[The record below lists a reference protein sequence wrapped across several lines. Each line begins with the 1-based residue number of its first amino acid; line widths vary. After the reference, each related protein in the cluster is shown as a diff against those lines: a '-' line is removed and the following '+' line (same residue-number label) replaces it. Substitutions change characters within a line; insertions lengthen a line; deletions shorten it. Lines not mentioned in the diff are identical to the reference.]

1 MSEEQKI
8 ILEVRNVCKSIKGRD
23 ILKDISFSLKENEIV
38 GFIGPNGAGKSTIMK
53 CMTGLYKVSEGS
65 ILIDGNDIEKH
76 REDALSKV
84 GASIEYPS
92 LYPELTGEEH
102 FKLVASWRKV
112 SKERIKQME
121 EFSNLKDN
129 LKRKARNYSMGMKQ
143 KLMLSLIMLSDPDL
157 LILDEPTNGLDP
169 DAVFD
174 LREKLLDIKKQGKT
188 IFISSHNLDEI
199 QKIVDRVIFI
209 EKGRIIQDKKL
220 EDLQINNGIYHM
232 KVSNGKKAMD
242 VITSMQIEGSH
253 FDDEV
258 KIHMNNDAF
267 PIVLDAFSK
276 HGILIYSIDKEMMN
290 LEAYYKI
297 IYKES

>member
-8 ILEVRNVCKSIKGRD
+8 ILEVSNVCKKIKGRE

-38 GFIGPNGAGKSTIMK
+38 GFIGPNGAGKSTLMK
-53 CMTGLYKVSEGS
+53 CITGLYKISEGS
-65 ILIDGNDIEKH
+65 ILIDGNDIEKN
-76 REDALSKV
+76 REKALNKV
-84 GASIEYPS
+84 GVSIEYPS

-102 FKLVASWRKV
+102 FKLVASWRKIG
-112 SKERIKQME
+112 KERLQQME

-129 LKRKARNYSMGMKQ
+129 LKRKAKNYSMGMKQ

-174 LREKLLDIKKQGKT
+174 LRKKLLDIKKQGKT

-209 EKGRIIQDKKL
+209 EKGCIIQDKKL
-220 EDLQINNGIYHM
+220 EDLQISKEVYHM
-232 KVSNGKKAMD
+232 QVSNAEKAMD
-242 VITSMQIEGSH
+242 IVTSMHMECSNDI
-253 FDDEV
+253 DEI
-258 KIHMNNDAF
+258 KLCIDHGALSTIIDS
-267 PIVLDAFSK
+267 FSK
-276 HGILIYSIDKEMMN
+276 HNILIYSIDKEMMN
-290 LEAYYKI
+290 LETYYKT
-297 IYKES
+297 IYRES